1 MGFSF
6 FPSLNAAL
14 GSQLADS
21 NLYTVN
27 CAIKL
32 MSVNVTSYV
41 IYINHKLIRIYVS
54 PTNVHNHFQG
64 MRQSEFMQTKM
75 DKLLCNHIYHFTR
88 FFFFFTIY

>member
-1 MGFSF
+1 MEDGPRHEMGFF
-6 FPSLNAAL
+6 FSPSLNAVL

-32 MSVNVTSYV
+32 MRSVNVTSYV
-41 IYINHKLIRIYVS
+41 KYINHKLIRIYVS

-75 DKLLCNHIYHFTR
+75 DKLL
-88 FFFFFTIY
+88 